1 MDAAVYTIGVT
12 FAILSGIINNLG
24 AVLQKKVVNDKSD
37 EDSKLMKNL
46 IKSPLWLMGLLMQL
60 AIGSVFFILAQ
71 LYIGPALIPGLMAAG
86 LIVLVIGSVYIVGE
100 SLEKVE
106 IIGILLMI
114 LGITFLGFSELS
126 IDIVNTNLMDLAF
139 VANVV
144 VFTVVFSLIA
154 IICEIIAK
162 KNKRLFG
169 ILLAIS
175 SGCMFALSNF
185 WISPLMSV
193 FAKVFEETASWGE
206 LIWFISAAIILPLVN
221 LIGIA
226 RIQTAFTKGQAS
238 NLIPI
243 QQVPIQISPIIVYFF
258 VFLLATSSIISTI
271 YMLVGIFLIILSS
284 FLLGRRQTQ
293 MDEIK

>member
-1 MDAAVYTIGVT
+1 MGASVYTIGVM
-12 FAILSGIINNLG
+12 FAIISGIINNLG
-24 AVLQKKVVNDKSD
+24 TVLQKKVVNDKSD
-37 EDSKLMKNL
+37 EDSKLLKYL
-46 IKSPLWLMGLLMQL
+46 IKSPLWLIGLLMQL
-60 AIGSVFFILAQ
+60 VIGSVFFMLAQ
-71 LYIGPALIPGLMAAG
+71 LYIGPALISGFMAAG

-100 SLEKVE
+100 SLKKVE

-162 KNKRLFG
+162 KDKRLFG

-221 LIGIA
+221 IIGIA
-226 RIQTAFTKGQAS
+226 RIQTAFTEGQAS

-258 VFLLATSSIISTI
+258 VFLLAAPSIISTI
-271 YMLVGIFLIILSS
+271 YMLVGIILIILSS
-284 FLLGRRQTQ
+284 FSLGRRQTQ

>member
-1 MDAAVYTIGVT
+1 MGASVYTIGVM
-12 FAILSGIINNLG
+12 FAIISGIINNLG
-24 AVLQKKVVNDKSD
+24 TVLQKKVVNDKFD
-37 EDSKLMKNL
+37 EDSKLMKYL
-46 IKSPLWLMGLLMQL
+46 IKSPLWLIGLLMQL
-60 AIGSVFFILAQ
+60 VIGSVFFMLAQ
-71 LYIGPALIPGLMAAG
+71 LYIGPALISGFMAAG

-100 SLEKVE
+100 SLKKVE

-162 KNKRLFG
+162 KDKRLFG

-185 WISPLMSV
+185 WISPLISV

-226 RIQTAFTKGQAS
+226 RIQTAFTEGQAS

-258 VFLLATSSIISTI
+258 VFLLAAPSIISTI
-271 YMLVGIFLIILSS
+271 YMLVGIILIILSS
-284 FLLGRRQTQ
+284 FSLGRRQTQ

>member
-1 MDAAVYTIGVT
+1 MGASVYTLGVT
-12 FAILSGIINNLG
+12 FAIISGIINNLG
-24 AVLQKKVVNDKSD
+24 TVLQKKVVNDKSD

-243 QQVPIQISPIIVYFF
+243 QQVPIQISPITVYFF

-271 YMLVGIFLIILSS
+271 YMLVGIILIILSS
-284 FLLGRRQTQ
+284 FSLGRRQTQ

>member
-1 MDAAVYTIGVT
+1 MGASVYTLGVT
-12 FAILSGIINNLG
+12 FAIISGIINNLG
-24 AVLQKKVVNDKSD
+24 TVLQKKVVNDKSD
-37 EDSKLMKNL
+37 EDSKLLKYL
-46 IKSPLWLMGLLMQL
+46 IKSPLWLIGLLMQL
-60 AIGSVFFILAQ
+60 VIGSVFFMLAQ
-71 LYIGPALIPGLMAAG
+71 LYIGPALISGFMAAG

-100 SLEKVE
+100 SLKKVE

-162 KNKRLFG
+162 KDKRLFG

-221 LIGIA
+221 IIGIA
-226 RIQTAFTKGQAS
+226 RIQTAFTEGQAS

-258 VFLLATSSIISTI
+258 VFLLAAPSIISTI
-271 YMLVGIFLIILSS
+271 YMLVGIILIILSS
-284 FLLGRRQTQ
+284 FSLGRRQTQ

>member
-1 MDAAVYTIGVT
+1 MDATVYTIGVT
-12 FAILSGIINNLG
+12 FAIISGIINNLG

-46 IKSPLWLMGLLMQL
+46 IKSPLWLIGLLMQL

-86 LIVLVIGSVYIVGE
+86 LIVLIIGSVYIVGE
-100 SLEKVE
+100 SLKKVE

-139 VANVV
+139 VINVV

-162 KNKRLFG
+162 KDKRLFG

-175 SGCMFALSNF
+175 SGCMFGLSNF

>member
-1 MDAAVYTIGVT
+1 MDASVYTIGVM
-12 FAILSGIINNLG
+12 FAIISGIINNLG
-24 AVLQKKVVNDKSD
+24 TVLQKKVVNDKSD
-37 EDSKLMKNL
+37 KDSKLMKNL
-46 IKSPLWLMGLLMQL
+46 IKSPLWLIGLLMQL
-60 AIGSVFFILAQ
+60 VIGSVFFMLAQ
-71 LYIGPALIPGLMAAG
+71 LYIGPALISGFMAAG
-86 LIVLVIGSVYIVGE
+86 LIILAIGSVYIVGE
-100 SLEKVE
+100 SLKKVE
-106 IIGILLMI
+106 IIGILIMI

-144 VFTVVFSLIA
+144 VFTVGFSLIA

-162 KNKRLFG
+162 KDKRFFG

-221 LIGIA
+221 LIGIT
-226 RIQTAFTKGQAS
+226 RIQTAFTEGQAS

-243 QQVPIQISPIIVYFF
+243 QQVPIQISQIIVYFF
-258 VFLLATSSIISTI
+258 VFLLAAPSIISTI
-271 YMLVGIFLIILSS
+271 YMLVGIILIILSS
-284 FLLGRRQTQ
+284 FSLGRRQTQ

>member
-1 MDAAVYTIGVT
+1 MGASVYTIGVM
-12 FAILSGIINNLG
+12 FAIISGIINNLG
-24 AVLQKKVVNDKSD
+24 TVLQKKVVNDKSD
-37 EDSKLMKNL
+37 EDSKLLKYL
-46 IKSPLWLMGLLMQL
+46 IKSPLWLIGLLMQL
-60 AIGSVFFILAQ
+60 VIGSVFLMLAQ
-71 LYIGPALIPGLMAAG
+71 LYIGPALISGFMAAG

-100 SLEKVE
+100 SLKKVE

-162 KNKRLFG
+162 KDKRLFG

-221 LIGIA
+221 IIGIA
-226 RIQTAFTKGQAS
+226 RIQTAFTEGQAS

-258 VFLLATSSIISTI
+258 VFLLAAPSIISTI
-271 YMLVGIFLIILSS
+271 YMLVGIILIILSS
-284 FLLGRRQTQ
+284 FSLGRRQTQ

>member
-1 MDAAVYTIGVT
+1 M
-12 FAILSGIINNLG
+12 
-24 AVLQKKVVNDKSD
+24 
-37 EDSKLMKNL
+37 
-46 IKSPLWLMGLLMQL
+46 
-60 AIGSVFFILAQ
+60 LAQ
-71 LYIGPALIPGLMAAG
+71 LYIGPALISGFMAAG
-86 LIVLVIGSVYIVGE
+86 LIVLAIGSVYIVGE
-100 SLEKVE
+100 SLKKVE

-162 KNKRLFG
+162 KDKRLFG

-221 LIGIA
+221 IIGIA
-226 RIQTAFTKGQAS
+226 RIQTAFTEGQAS

-258 VFLLATSSIISTI
+258 VFLLAAPSIISTI
-271 YMLVGIFLIILSS
+271 YMLVGIILIILSS
-284 FLLGRRQTQ
+284 FSLGRRQTQ

>member
-1 MDAAVYTIGVT
+1 MGASVYTIGVM
-12 FAILSGIINNLG
+12 FAIISGIINNLG
-24 AVLQKKVVNDKSD
+24 TVLQKKVVNDKSD
-37 EDSKLMKNL
+37 EDSKLMKYL
-46 IKSPLWLMGLLMQL
+46 IKSPLWLIGLLMQL
-60 AIGSVFFILAQ
+60 VIGSVFFMLAQ
-71 LYIGPALIPGLMAAG
+71 LYIGPALISGFMAAG
-86 LIVLVIGSVYIVGE
+86 LIVLAIGSVYIIGE
-100 SLEKVE
+100 SLKKVE

-162 KNKRLFG
+162 KDKRLFG

-226 RIQTAFTKGQAS
+226 RIQTAFTEGQAS

-258 VFLLATSSIISTI
+258 VFLLAAPSIISTI
-271 YMLVGIFLIILSS
+271 YMLVGIILIILSS
-284 FLLGRRQTQ
+284 FSLGRRQTQ

>member
-1 MDAAVYTIGVT
+1 MGASVYTLGVT
-12 FAILSGIINNLG
+12 FAIISGIINNLG
-24 AVLQKKVVNDKSD
+24 TVLQKKVVNDKSD
-37 EDSKLMKNL
+37 EDSKLMKKL
-46 IKSPLWLMGLLMQL
+46 IKSPLWLIGLLMQL
-60 AIGSVFFILAQ
+60 VIGSVFFMLAQ
-71 LYIGPALIPGLMAAG
+71 LYIGPALISGFMAAG

-100 SLEKVE
+100 SLKKVE

-162 KNKRLFG
+162 KDKRLFG

-221 LIGIA
+221 IIGIA
-226 RIQTAFTKGQAS
+226 RIQTAFTEGQAS

-258 VFLLATSSIISTI
+258 VFLLAAPSIISTI
-271 YMLVGIFLIILSS
+271 YMLVGIILIILSS
-284 FLLGRRQTQ
+284 FSLGRRQTQ

>member
-271 YMLVGIFLIILSS
+271 YMLVGIILIILSS

>member
-162 KNKRLFG
+162 KDKRLFG

-243 QQVPIQISPIIVYFF
+243 QQVPIQISPITVYFF

-271 YMLVGIFLIILSS
+271 YMLVGIILIILSS

>member
-258 VFLLATSSIISTI
+258 VFLLAAPSIISTI
-271 YMLVGIFLIILSS
+271 YMLIGIILIILSS
-284 FLLGRRQTQ
+284 FSLGRRKTLI
-293 MDEIK
+293 DEIK

>member
-1 MDAAVYTIGVT
+1 MGASVYTIGVM
-12 FAILSGIINNLG
+12 FAIISGIINNLG
-24 AVLQKKVVNDKSD
+24 TVLQKKVVNDKSD
-37 EDSKLMKNL
+37 EDSKLMKYL
-46 IKSPLWLMGLLMQL
+46 IKSPLWLIGLLMQL
-60 AIGSVFFILAQ
+60 VIGSVFFMLAQ
-71 LYIGPALIPGLMAAG
+71 LYIGPALISGFMAAG
-86 LIVLVIGSVYIVGE
+86 LIVLAIGSVYIVGE
-100 SLEKVE
+100 SLKKVE

-221 LIGIA
+221 IIGIA
-226 RIQTAFTKGQAS
+226 RIQTAFTEGQAS

-258 VFLLATSSIISTI
+258 VFLLAAPSIISTI
-271 YMLVGIFLIILSS
+271 YMLVGIILIILSS
-284 FLLGRRQTQ
+284 FSLGRRQTQ

>member
-1 MDAAVYTIGVT
+1 MDASVYTIGVM
-12 FAILSGIINNLG
+12 FAIISGIINNLG

-46 IKSPLWLMGLLMQL
+46 IKSPLWLMGLIMQL
-60 AIGSVFFILAQ
+60 VIGSIFFMLAQ
-71 LYIGPALIPGLMAAG
+71 LYIGPALISGFMAAG

-100 SLEKVE
+100 SLKKVE

-162 KNKRLFG
+162 KDKRLFG

-226 RIQTAFTKGQAS
+226 RIQTAFTEGQAS

-258 VFLLATSSIISTI
+258 VFLLAAPSIISTI
-271 YMLVGIFLIILSS
+271 YMLVGIILIILSS
-284 FLLGRRQTQ
+284 FSLGRRQTQ